1 MEDEL
6 VYYAK
11 QKLYSFVALFVAFI
25 LLVACIIISNNPK
38 LVGEDKNDP
47 VNKYFTEQ
55 KTLIE
60 AQTKKLQNQ
69 VDSLYI
75 KISENNLKLDKLSKL
90 KTQIRYVYINERKEI
105 DGLNNAGIIKEFNT
119 FFTKTNSK
127 Q

>member
-6 VYYAK
+6 VYFAK

-25 LLVACIIISNNPK
+25 LLVACIVISNRR
-38 LVGEDKNDP
+38 LVSEDKNDP

-90 KTQIRYVYINERKEI
+90 KTQIRYVYINESKEI

-119 FFTKTNSK
+119 FFTKANNK

>member
-25 LLVACIIISNNPK
+25 LLVACIVISNRR
-38 LVGEDKNDP
+38 LVSEDKNDP

-90 KTQIRYVYINERKEI
+90 KTQIRYVYINESKEI

-119 FFTKTNSK
+119 FFTKANNK

>member
-6 VYYAK
+6 VYFAK
-11 QKLYSFVALFVAFI
+11 QKLYSFVALFVAFM
-25 LLVACIIISNNPK
+25 LLVACIIISNRR
-38 LVGEDKNDP
+38 LVSEDKNDP

-90 KTQIRYVYINERKEI
+90 KTQIRYVYINESKEI

-119 FFTKTNSK
+119 FFTKANNK

>member
-11 QKLYSFVALFVAFI
+11 QKLYSFIALFVAFI
-25 LLVACIIISNNPK
+25 LLLACVIISNRR
-38 LVGEDKNDP
+38 LVSEDKKDP

-55 KTLIE
+55 KILIE

-90 KTQIRYVYINERKEI
+90 KTQIRYVYINESKEI

-119 FFTKTNSK
+119 FFTKANNK

>member
-6 VYYAK
+6 VYFAK

-25 LLVACIIISNNPK
+25 LLVACIVISNRR
-38 LVGEDKNDP
+38 LVSEDKNDP

-55 KTLIE
+55 KILIE

-90 KTQIRYVYINERKEI
+90 KTQIRYVYINESKEI

-119 FFTKTNSK
+119 FFTKANNK

>member
-25 LLVACIIISNNPK
+25 LLVACIIISNRR
-38 LVGEDKNDP
+38 LVSEDKNDP

-55 KTLIE
+55 KILIE

-90 KTQIRYVYINERKEI
+90 KTQIRYVYINESKEI

-119 FFTKTNSK
+119 FFTKANNK

>member
-1 MEDEL
+1 MDDEL

-25 LLVACIIISNNPK
+25 LLVACIIISNRR
-38 LVGEDKNDP
+38 LVSEDKNDP

-55 KTLIE
+55 KILIE

-90 KTQIRYVYINERKEI
+90 KTQIRYVYINESKEI
-105 DGLNNAGIIKEFNT
+105 DGLDNAGIIKEFNT
-119 FFTKTNSK
+119 FFTKANNK

>member
-6 VYYAK
+6 VYFAK
-11 QKLYSFVALFVAFI
+11 QKLYSFVALFVAFM
-25 LLVACIIISNNPK
+25 LLVACIIISNRR
-38 LVGEDKNDP
+38 LVSEDKNDP

-55 KTLIE
+55 KILIE

-90 KTQIRYVYINERKEI
+90 KTQIRYVYINESKEI

-119 FFTKTNSK
+119 FFTKANNK